1 MSQTDKK
8 MTREP
13 IDTAAEFADRPGEQ
27 ALDQDPAEQTPD
39 AGVVFIGRIRSPWT
53 AREDCPKNMT
63 AARAAGRRAM
73 LEVDPAFRPGLDGLQ
88 HTSHIVVLTWLNR
101 APRNLIVQK
110 PRHASEAKG
119 VFALRS
125 PVRPNPVGMHV
136 ARLLDLDI
144 AKGRLTLDAIDVL
157 DGTPVIDLKPYL
169 PGIDAFPEARHGE
182 QARSA

>member
-1 MSQTDKK
+1 

-13 IDTAAEFADRPGEQ
+13 IETAAEFADRPGEQ

-53 AREDCPKNMT
+53 ARKDCPKNMT
-63 AARAAGRRAM
+63 AARAVGQRAM
-73 LEVDPAFRPGLDGLQ
+73 LEVDPAFRPGLNGLQ
-88 HTSHIVVLTWLNR
+88 HTSHVVVLTWLNR

-144 AKGRLTLDAIDVL
+144 AQGRLTLDAIDVL